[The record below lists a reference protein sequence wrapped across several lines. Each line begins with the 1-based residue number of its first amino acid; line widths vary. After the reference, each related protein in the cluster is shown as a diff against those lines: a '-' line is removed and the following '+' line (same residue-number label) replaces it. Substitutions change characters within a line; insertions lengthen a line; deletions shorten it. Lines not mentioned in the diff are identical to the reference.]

1 MLLIAKVQISIN
13 EGKKYLDFISAYS
26 AVNQGHMH
34 PKILKTFLEQAQKVT
49 LTSRA
54 VHNNM
59 FGLACKKMNEV
70 FGYDKALFMNTGV

>member
-1 MLLIAKVQISIN
+1 
-13 EGKKYLDFISAYS
+13 
-26 AVNQGHMH
+26 MH

-59 FGLACKKMNEV
+59 LGLACKKMNEV

>member
-54 VHNNM
+54 VHNSM
-59 FGLACKKMNEV
+59 LGLACKKMNEV